1 MAIVILGPKISS
13 DNFGLS
19 VISAITVASVY
30 GYMQKPMKSMWSP
43 GKNPTHTIHVEDVA
57 GGAWACAN
65 WVANHGRKEA
75 DQLAGVPIIFHNDKT
90 KVKEVEGML
99 PHDENPVAPIFN
111 LVILLLLFSFFHFSS

>member
-1 MAIVILGPKISS
+1 MSS
-13 DNFGLS
+13 DNIGPS

-43 GKNPTHTIHVEDVA
+43 GKNPTNTIHVEDVA

-65 WVANHGRKEA
+65 WVAKHGRKEA
-75 DQLAGVPIIFHNDKT
+75 DQLAGVPIPFHNDKT
-90 KVKEVEGML
+90 KVKDVEGML

-111 LVILLLLFSFFHFSS
+111 LVITFLLLLFPFLRFL

>member
-1 MAIVILGPKISS
+1 M
-13 DNFGLS
+13 
-19 VISAITVASVY
+19 ISAITVASVY

-43 GKNPTHTIHVEDVA
+43 GKNPTNTVHVEDVA

-65 WVANHGRKEA
+65 WIANRGRKEA
-75 DQLAGVPIIFHNDKT
+75 DQLAGVPIPFHNDKA

-111 LVILLLLFSFFHFSS
+111 LVISFLLLLFPFFHLMGIPLGR